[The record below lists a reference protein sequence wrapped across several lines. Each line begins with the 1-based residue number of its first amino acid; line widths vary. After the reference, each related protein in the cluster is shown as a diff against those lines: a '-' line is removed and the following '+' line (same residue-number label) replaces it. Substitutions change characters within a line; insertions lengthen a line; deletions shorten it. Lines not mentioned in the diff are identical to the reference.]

1 MEPMRILQTKR
12 LILRRLMPDD
22 LDDLFELYRDPENQ
36 ASVRVARNIGMTLEK
51 EMRDEQ
57 EPSLLYSMSRPR
69 GLAPL
74 KT

>member
-1 MEPMRILQTKR
+1 MEPMRILETKR

-36 ASVRVARNIGMTLEK
+36 ASVRVARNIGLTLEK
-51 EMRDEQ
+51 ELRDEQ
-57 EPSLLYSMSRPR
+57 GPFLLSSMSRPL

-74 KT
+74 KS